1 MGVALF
7 LAGVQ
12 SRLLLPTLRQS
23 LIAHCSIRLVASVS
37 GSGSSGGR
45 SVANSASL
53 ELMAQWG
60 RVMGSSGDVQ
70 ALRTLAPEGTDMK
83 PRPEDEGGRSPDWT
97 GWSGAGRGC
106 EVPPGAREEK
116 DPRNLGAGRWG
127 SNLSSNG

>member
-7 LAGVQ
+7 LAGVR
-12 SRLLLPTLRQS
+12 SRPLLPTLRQS
-23 LIAHCSIRLVASVS
+23 VIAHCSIRLVASVS

-70 ALRTLAPEGTDMK
+70 ALRILALRTLAPEGTDVK
-83 PRPEDEGGRSPDWT
+83 PRPEDEGGAVTRL
-97 GWSGAGRGC
+97 GGMERGRQRVRGATRC
-106 EVPPGAREEK
+106 
-116 DPRNLGAGRWG
+116 
-127 SNLSSNG
+127 